1 MAEESKQIDPD
12 ATVSQPMPA
21 LDPGATVAQP
31 IAALDPDATVSQPM
45 TALDPEATA
54 TRAVFDPDAT
64 VNPAERLNLDPD
76 ITARMPT
83 PGKARDNPFAPKSR
97 PETLHANLSSLGGL
111 NPLVAMANPILGA
124 VPQIRRTLK
133 HPDPATLRASL
144 RDQLESLQTS
154 AMSAEIPD
162 ATAEAAVYALC
173 ALLDESAA
181 STPWGLSWAENGLLK
196 ELRGESGGG
205 EGFFALLERTSA
217 EQSPESDD
225 KADLLELLYICLA
238 LGFEGRYRNAE
249 GGRQA
254 LEQIAGGLY
263 EVISRRR
270 PRPLDGLSARW
281 RSATAEAA
289 AAPALE
295 MAAQVAAQISAK
307 AAAQAHAAESAAAAR
322 VSLLSRV
329 PRRAVWSALGAFVG
343 AVIVLYLLALRLL
356 EDETT
361 AALASR
367 PVAKAKATQAAAPA
381 PGITTAPATEPVVAT
396 SPAAAPGATTAPAT
410 AAGAA
415 PVSGD
420 ASAILAKALEGE
432 PVAIT
437 EDAGRVTIALRSE
450 RQFASGSTL
459 PAARLRPLIRKIA
472 AALDRTA
479 GPIVVTGHADAS
491 PTRSGRFA
499 SNAELSAARAQS
511 VAQLM
516 APALADPMRLSVEG
530 RGETEPLAPGDTAA
544 DRARN
549 RRATITLNPGAKPA
563 S

>member
-1 MAEESKQIDPD
+1 MAEESKQ
-12 ATVSQPMPA
+12 
-21 LDPGATVAQP
+21 
-31 IAALDPDATVSQPM
+31 LDPDATVSQPM
-45 TALDPEATA
+45 AALDPESTVTQPA
-54 TRAVFDPDAT
+54 FDPDAT
-64 VNPAERLNLDPD
+64 VNPAQRMSLDAETT
-76 ITARMPT
+76 IRMPA
-83 PGKARDNPFAPKSR
+83 PGKARKNPFAPMSR
-97 PETLHANLSSLGGL
+97 PETLLANLSSLGGL

-133 HPDPATLRASL
+133 HSDPAMLRASL

-205 EGFFALLERTSA
+205 EGFFALLDRTSA
-217 EQSPESDD
+217 EQSPASED

-249 GGRQA
+249 GGRRA

-307 AAAQAHAAESAAAAR
+307 AAAQARAAESTPAR
-322 VSLLSRV
+322 PSFLSRV

-343 AVIVLYLLALRLL
+343 AVIVFYLLALRLL

-367 PVAKAKATQAAAPA
+367 PGTSAKATQAVAAPA
-381 PGITTAPATEPVVAT
+381 PG
-396 SPAAAPGATTAPAT
+396 ATTGPAT
-410 AAGAA
+410 AQVSAGA
-415 PVSGD
+415 
-420 ASAILAKALEGE
+420 SAVLAKALEGE

-450 RQFASGSTL
+450 RQFASGSAL

-472 AALDRTA
+472 AALDQTT

-491 PTRSGRFA
+491 PTRGGRYA
-499 SNAELSAARAQS
+499 SNAELSAARARS
-511 VAQLM
+511 VARLI
-516 APALADPMRLSVEG
+516 APALGDPKRLSAEG
-530 RGETEPLAPGDTAA
+530 KGENEPLASGVTAA
-544 DRARN
+544 DRAKN
-549 RRATITLNPGAKPA
+549 RRATITVNPDAKPA

>member
-1 MAEESKQIDPD
+1 MAEESKQ
-12 ATVSQPMPA
+12 
-21 LDPGATVAQP
+21 
-31 IAALDPDATVSQPM
+31 LDPDATVSQPM
-45 TALDPEATA
+45 VALDPDATVTRPMTALDPESTVTQPA
-54 TRAVFDPDAT
+54 FDPDAT
-64 VNPAERLNLDPD
+64 VNPAQLMSLDAE
-76 ITARMPT
+76 TTVRMPT
-83 PGKARDNPFAPKSR
+83 PGIARKNPFAPKSR
-97 PETLHANLSSLGGL
+97 PETLLANLSSLGGL

-133 HPDPATLRASL
+133 HPDPAMLRASL

-162 ATAEAAVYALC
+162 ATAQAAVYALC

-181 STPWGLSWAENGLLK
+181 STPWGLAWDENGLLK
-196 ELRGESGGG
+196 EVRGESGGG
-205 EGFFALLERTSA
+205 EGFFTLLERTSA
-217 EQSPESDD
+217 EQSPENED

-289 AAPALE
+289 AAPALQ
-295 MAAQVAAQISAK
+295 MAARVAAQISAK
-307 AAAQAHAAESAAAAR
+307 AAAQARAAESAPAR
-322 VSLLSRV
+322 PSFLSRV

-356 EDETT
+356 EDETA

-367 PVAKAKATQAAAPA
+367 PGTRAKATQAAAA
-381 PGITTAPATEPVVAT
+381 P
-396 SPAAAPGATTAPAT
+396 APGATTGPAT
-410 AAGAA
+410 APVSAGA
-415 PVSGD
+415 
-420 ASAILAKALEGE
+420 SAVLAKALEGE

-437 EDAGRVTIALRSE
+437 EDAGRVTITLRSE

-459 PAARLRPLIRKIA
+459 PAVQLRPLIRKIA
-472 AALDRTA
+472 AALDKTT

-491 PTRSGRFA
+491 PTRGGRYA
-499 SNAELSAARAQS
+499 SNAELSAARARS
-511 VAQLM
+511 VARLM
-516 APALADPMRLSVEG
+516 APALGDPKRLSAEG
-530 RGETEPLAPGDTAA
+530 KGENEPLASGVTAA
-544 DRARN
+544 DRAKN
-549 RRATITLNPGAKPA
+549 RRATITLNPAAKPA

>member
-1 MAEESKQIDPD
+1 MAEESKQLDPDATVAQPMAALDPD

-21 LDPGATVAQP
+21 LDPEATVTQ
-31 IAALDPDATVSQPM
+31 
-45 TALDPEATA
+45 
-54 TRAVFDPDAT
+54 AVFDPDAT
-64 VNPAERLNLDPD
+64 VNPAERLSLDADAAP
-76 ITARMPT
+76 RMPT
-83 PGKARDNPFAPKSR
+83 PGKARNNPFAPRSR
-97 PETLHANLSSLGGL
+97 PETLLANLSSLGGL
-111 NPLVAMANPILGA
+111 NPLIAMANPILGA

-133 HPDPATLRASL
+133 HPDPAMLLAGL

-162 ATAEAAVYALC
+162 ATAQAAVYALC

-181 STPWGLSWAENGLLK
+181 STPWGQSWAENGLLK
-196 ELRGESGGG
+196 EVRGESGGG
-205 EGFFALLERTSA
+205 EGFFTLLERTAA
-217 EQSPESDD
+217 EQSPENED

-238 LGFEGRYRNAE
+238 LGFEGRYRNAG

-270 PRPLDGLSARW
+270 PRPLDGLSPRW

-295 MAAQVAAQISAK
+295 MAARVSAQKSAQ
-307 AAAQAHAAESAAAAR
+307 AAAPVHAAGSAAAAQP
-322 VSLLSRV
+322 SLLSRV
-329 PRRAVWSALGAFVG
+329 PRRAAWSALAAFVG
-343 AVIVLYLLALRLL
+343 AVIVFYLLALRLL

-367 PVAKAKATQAAAPA
+367 PGTQAKATQAAAPA
-381 PGITTAPATEPVVAT
+381 PVTTTP
-396 SPAAAPGATTAPAT
+396 PAT
-410 AAGAA
+410 APGAA
-415 PVSGD
+415 PVSPG
-420 ASAILAKALEGE
+420 AGAILAQALEGE

-437 EDAGRVTIALRSE
+437 EDAGRVAIALRSD

-472 AALDRTA
+472 AALDRTT
-479 GPIVVTGHADAS
+479 GPIVITGHADAS
-491 PTRSGRFA
+491 PTRSARFA
-499 SNAELSAARAQS
+499 SNAELSAARARS
-511 VAQLM
+511 VARLM
-516 APALADPMRLSVEG
+516 VPALRDPKRLSAEG
-530 RGETEPLAPGDTAA
+530 KGETEPLATGDTAA

-549 RRATITLNPGAKPA
+549 RRATITLNPAAKPA